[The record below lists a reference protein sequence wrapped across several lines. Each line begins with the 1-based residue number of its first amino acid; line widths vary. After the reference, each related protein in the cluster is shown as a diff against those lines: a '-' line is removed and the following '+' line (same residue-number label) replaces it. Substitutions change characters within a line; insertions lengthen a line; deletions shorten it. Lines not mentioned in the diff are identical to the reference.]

1 MNTTEP
7 GLYKKI
13 AECVKDLTNYHN
25 VPIVVGYMVGK
36 QLRTMGSEHLRQVII
51 DLERFNKLQG
61 GKGTKNA
68 STFPK
73 IR

>member
-13 AECVKDLTNYHN
+13 AKCVEDLANYQN
-25 VPIVVGYMVGK
+25 VPVVVGYMVGK

-68 STFPK
+68 
-73 IR
+73 